1 MRIGLIS
8 VFVDDQDEAQ
18 RFYTAVLGLRVKD
31 DAAYTDTE
39 RWLTVVSL
47 KNPTVW
53 SSRCSSPTNL
63 RERSDKQTT
72 TSAAPPYPY
81 APKTA
86 DATPNGSKPSAWYS

>member
-1 MRIGLIS
+1 M
-8 VFVDDQDEAQ
+8 
-18 RFYTAVLGLRVKD
+18 LGLRVKD

-39 RWLTVVSL
+39 RWLTVVSPEEPDGVEL
-47 KNPTVW
+47 ALQLADEPA
-53 SSRCSSPTNL
+53 RA
-63 RERSDKQTT
+63 SDKQTT